1 MRILL
6 VEDEEY
12 MAQAV
17 AQVLGKNNYTV
28 DLAHEGDYGLD
39 CALSGIY
46 DIIILDIML
55 PGRSGLEILK
65 TLRREGIATPVLL
78 LTAKSE
84 TEDKVTVL
92 DMGADDYPT
101 KPFEMQEL
109 LARLRV
115 LARRKQDISAQS
127 GCAFGDIILN
137 PYTLSLFCKNESFK
151 LTLKESQLLEMLMNA
166 RGGVLSK
173 ERIIEK
179 VWGFDSEAE
188 DRHVEVYIS
197 FLRKKLKALGVQTS
211 IETVR
216 GMGYGAGAGIHGG
229 AGYNHSGGGVQLAFG
244 DRPQRP

>member
-17 AQVLGKNNYTV
+17 AQVLEKNNYTV
-28 DLAHEGDYGLD
+28 DLANDGEYGLD

-65 TLRREGIATPVLL
+65 TLRQEKIAVPVLL

-84 TEDKVTVL
+84 TEDKVTGL
-92 DMGADDYPT
+92 DLGADDYLT

-115 LARRKQDISAQS
+115 LARRKQEITVES
-127 GCAFGDIILN
+127 GYEFGDVLLN
-137 PYTLSLFCKNESFK
+137 PYTLSLFCGSQSFK
-151 LTLKESQLLEMLMNA
+151 LTLKESQLLEMLMDA
-166 RGGVLSK
+166 RGGVISK
-173 ERIIEK
+173 DRIIEK

-197 FLRKKLKALGVQTS
+197 FLRKKLKALGANTS

-216 GMGYGAGAGIHGG
+216 GIGYALRAGRA
-229 AGYNHSGGGVQLAFG
+229 
-244 DRPQRP
+244 